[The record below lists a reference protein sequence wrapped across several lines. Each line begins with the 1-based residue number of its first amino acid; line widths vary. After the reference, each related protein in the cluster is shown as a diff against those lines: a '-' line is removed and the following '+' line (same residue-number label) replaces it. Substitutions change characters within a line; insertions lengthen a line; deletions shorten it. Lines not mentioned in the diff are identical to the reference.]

1 MYIPLPWH
9 KGSDTPCQFDEW
21 CEKPGERDSHKAV
34 PIAVTPHRLI
44 AAEVP
49 FELSLAKVSAT
60 ITLSVAALSV
70 VPVGNILRVPLKR
83 NSTRG

>member
-1 MYIPLPWH
+1 MTIPVRPKLSMRTFWH
-9 KGSDTPCQFDEW
+9 RVSDTLCQFDEW

-49 FELSLAKVSAT
+49 LELPPPNQ
-60 ITLSVAALSV
+60 
-70 VPVGNILRVPLKR
+70 VPRLLYQWLLYQ
-83 NSTRG
+83 